1 MAITPV
7 EFESPSGL
15 TLTLELYP
23 HGSDVIANGVGDT
36 CTEETNRHGVYSVSV
51 TEALTGLHHAIIVD
65 GSNNLIATYSVDLLD
80 NTSIYRCSDL
90 TTGLNDLSSS
100 EVNAEVDTA
109 LADYDGPTN
118 AEMVARTLLAADYFD
133 PATDTV
139 ANVTTVATT
148 TTNTDMRGTN
158 SAATAASVAALN
170 NVSTVQVNAE
180 VDTALADYDGPT
192 NTEMNARTLL
202 AAGYFDPATDTVANV
217 TTVSTTTTNTDM
229 RGTDSAATAANLA
242 TAQSDLDVITGT
254 TGALIDVTAD
264 VYHALIE
271 YAFDDP
277 KDEYTVTWF
286 KNGARVTSGI
296 TVPTIQVVKRSDGT
310 DLVSSTAMTQIGST
324 GSYKYDEATNVITVD
339 EAYLTVVSATID
351 GGSRSFACLVSRSA

>member
-1 MAITPV
+1 
-7 EFESPSGL
+7 
-15 TLTLELYP
+15 
-23 HGSDVIANGVGDT
+23 
-36 CTEETNRHGVYSVSV
+36 
-51 TEALTGLHHAIIVD
+51 
-65 GSNNLIATYSVDLLD
+65 
-80 NTSIYRCSDL
+80 
-90 TTGLNDLSSS
+90 
-100 EVNAEVDTA
+100 
-109 LADYDGPTN
+109 
-118 AEMVARTLLAADYFD
+118 
-133 PATDTV
+133 
-139 ANVTTVATT
+139 
-148 TTNTDMRGTN
+148 
-158 SAATAASVAALN
+158 LN